1 MKPKFK
7 VGAKDGP
14 SRNWVLEVTPDLRSN
29 LPDCGR
35 IYLGFQRCRVR
46 DFVSVRQCHT
56 CHQYGHIAKFCKG
69 KKVCATCGK
78 DHPAEASG
86 DKEGDVSTSTL
97 PKVCIPCVSRGLSC
111 SKASTRE
118 CASYKLAEKRYLDR
132 IDYGS

>member
-1 MKPKFK
+1 M
-7 VGAKDGP
+7 
-14 SRNWVLEVTPDLRSN
+14 
-29 LPDCGR
+29 
-35 IYLGFQRCRVR
+35 
-46 DFVSVRQCHT
+46 SVRQCHA
-56 CHQYGHIAKFCKG
+56 CHQYGHITKFCKG

-118 CASYKLAEKRYLDR
+118 CASYKLAEKRYLER